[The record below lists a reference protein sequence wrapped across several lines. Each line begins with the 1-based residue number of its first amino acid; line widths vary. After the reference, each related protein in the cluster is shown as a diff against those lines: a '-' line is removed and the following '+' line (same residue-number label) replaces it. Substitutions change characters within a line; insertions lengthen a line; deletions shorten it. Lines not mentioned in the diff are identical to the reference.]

1 MEWVIAALA
10 VGCLFFAFQVIMDY
24 VRYKGTVAP
33 RIRMLEEAKEELKEK
48 IEEARTDLDDK
59 QGRLD
64 PLKGEIDRLER
75 EYLDL
80 QGQIEEER
88 AKQKNR
94 SQLPGRG
101 AIRIRPRS

>member
-33 RIRMLEEAKEELKEK
+33 RIRLLKGK
-48 IEEARTDLDDK
+48 IEEARTDLDEK

-64 PLKGEIDRLER
+64 PLKGEIGRLER

-88 AKQKNR
+88 AKQRNR

-101 AIRIRPRS
+101 AIRIRPR